1 MMFGKLQ
8 SGRNYI
14 VKNHKLNRAVCICIL
29 TAACKEL
36 RAWSGGVSV
45 AIEEPI
51 ANRNPIVMAR
61 LNAREFAEYEQW
73 HERRDL

>member
-1 MMFGKLQ
+1 LASFKVEEIRL
-8 SGRNYI
+8 S
-14 VKNHKLNRAVCICIL
+14 VCICIL

-51 ANRNPIVMAR
+51 ANPNPIVMAR
-61 LNAREFAEYEQW
+61 LNGRTPGNLQNMNKGLKGGTCEENPN
-73 HERRDL
+73 RI